1 MKSFKNW
8 EKRLA
13 SSFEKFVRRT
23 FEFISTKW
31 KQFIKKGN
39 EKVTLM
45 LIPHNQKKIFNV
57 HMSIFSIAF
66 FIITISLLFI
76 VFFISISTLSSTV
89 DQLSH
94 FKLQYM
100 KYRAN
105 YDDMINQINEIYNK
119 IVEATAE
126 STKLAYFFLGQK
138 NWNQGGIGGPD
149 IEKDKV
155 ADPYEQLSVIKEET
169 ELFYMLFK
177 EYNNR
182 QPFLEDLAQ
191 TLPSRWPFVD
201 GSGSITSG
209 FGFRRHP
216 VLGGVMFHT
225 GVDIASFP
233 GALICAT
240 ADGVVKFSGWREG
253 YGIAIVIEHP
263 RGFETLYG
271 HLMMSL
277 VRPGEVVKKGQSI
290 AKEGSTGQVTGP
302 HLHYEV
308 RMNGQFINPEYFLH
322 LYFDLF

>member
-8 EKRLA
+8 EKRVA
-13 SSFEKFVRRT
+13 NSIEKFFRKV
-23 FEFISTKW
+23 FEIISRNW

-45 LIPHNQKKIFNV
+45 LIPHNQKKIINV

-66 FIITISLLFI
+66 FIITISVLFI
-76 VFFISISTLSSTV
+76 VFFISISTLASTA

-105 YDDMINQINEIYNK
+105 YDDIVNQINDIYGK
-119 IVEATAE
+119 FLQTKSE
-126 STKLAYFFLGQK
+126 STSLANFFLGKK

-149 IEKDKV
+149 LEKDKIP
-155 ADPYEQLSVIKEET
+155 DPYEQLAQIKEDSILYFN
-169 ELFYMLFK
+169 LFR
-177 EYNNR
+177 EYNKR
-182 QPFLEDLAQ
+182 QPFMSDLGK
-191 TLPSRWPFVD
+191 TFPSRWPFVD

-216 VLGGVMFHT
+216 VLGGVIFHT
-225 GVDIASFP
+225 GIDIASFP

-240 ADGVVKFSGWREG
+240 ADGVVKFAGWKEG
-253 YGIAIVIEHP
+253 YGITVIIEHP
-263 RGFETLYG
+263 RGFETLYA
-271 HLMMSL
+271 HCMMAL
-277 VRPGEVVKKGQSI
+277 VRPGEVVKKGQAI
-290 AKEGSTGQVTGP
+290 AKEGATGQVTGP

-308 RMNGQFINPEYFLH
+308 RINGQFVNPEYFLH
-322 LYFDLF
+322 LYFELF

>member
-13 SSFEKFVRRT
+13 SSFEKFLRKSYET
-23 FEFISTKW
+23 LSAKW
-31 KQFIKKGN
+31 KMFIKKGN

-66 FIITISLLFI
+66 FIITISILFI

-105 YDDMINQINEIYNK
+105 YDDIIAQINEIYDKFLQTKN
-119 IVEATAE
+119 E
-126 STKLAYFFLGQK
+126 SSKLAYFFLGK
-138 NWNQGGIGGPD
+138 KSWNQGAIGGPD
-149 IEKDKV
+149 LEKDKLM
-155 ADPYEQLSVIKEET
+155 DPYEQLAQIKEDA
-169 ELFYMLFK
+169 ELYYKIFK
-177 EYNNR
+177 EYNAR
-182 QPFLEDLAQ
+182 QPFIKELAQ
-191 TLPSRWPFVD
+191 TFPSRWPFVD
-201 GSGSITSG
+201 GSGAITSG

-216 VLGGVMFHT
+216 VLGGVIFHT
-225 GVDIASFP
+225 GIDIASFP

-263 RGFETLYG
+263 RGVETLYG

-277 VRPGEVVKKGQSI
+277 VRPGETVKKGQAI

-308 RMNGQFINPEYFLH
+308 RINGQVVNPEYFLR
-322 LYFDLF
+322 LYFELF